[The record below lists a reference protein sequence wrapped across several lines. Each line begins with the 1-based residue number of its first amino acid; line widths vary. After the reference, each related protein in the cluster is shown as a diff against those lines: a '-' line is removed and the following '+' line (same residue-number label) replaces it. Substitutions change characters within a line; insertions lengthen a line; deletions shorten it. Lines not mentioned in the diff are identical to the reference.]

1 VSRKRVAVGEQRDQL
16 AQFRHI
22 FAAPLGEFDVTLELR
37 AANQVSRGQIPKS
50 LNRAPAD
57 LKRFP
62 LPRSAASIAFTVV
75 LR

>member
-1 VSRKRVAVGEQRDQL
+1 
-16 AQFRHI
+16 
-22 FAAPLGEFDVTLELR
+22 LR